1 MKKILGIA
9 TAICCMFAL
18 CFSLAGC
25 GVDKS
30 GYVGNW
36 SLESGTDAT
45 LDADSIALM
54 KTLGL
59 QVILTLND
67 DETGSMDLF
76 GDKLDVTWKATSATE
91 GEATIDGK
99 ATTLKLE
106 DDKLTVTEEDGK
118 YLVFAKYDGEL
129 PSATAASAA
138 SASSA
143 SASSASASAASA
155 SAAATTTRDESDD
168 DSDDESDDEATDDS
182 EDTTYD
188 DSQDYTDDGGEDTTY
203 DETSYD
209 TYDDSESED
218 DGTYYGEDG
227 A

>member
-30 GYVGNW
+30 GYIGNW

-76 GDKLDVTWKATSATE
+76 GDKLEVTWKASSATE

-99 ATTLKLE
+99 PVTLKLE
-106 DDKLTVTEEDGK
+106 EEKLTVTEEDGK
-118 YLVFAKYDGEL
+118 YLEFAKYEGEL
-129 PSATAASAA
+129 PSATAVSAA
-138 SASSA
+138 AA
-143 SASSASASAASA
+143 NAASA
-155 SAAATTTRDESDD
+155 SAAAASTAAASTTSASTQD
-168 DSDDESDDEATDDS
+168 DSDDENADGQADDS
-182 EDTTYD
+182 ADTTYD
-188 DSQDYTDDGGEDTTY
+188 ESQDYTDEGDADYTSY

-209 TYDDSESED
+209 TYDESED

>member
-54 KTLGL
+54 KSLGL
-59 QVILTLND
+59 QVILMLDD

-76 GDKLDVTWKATSATE
+76 GEKLEVTWKATSATE

-99 ATTLKLE
+99 ATKLKLE
-106 DDKLTVTEEDGK
+106 EEKLTVTEEDGK
-118 YLVFAKYDGEL
+118 YLVFTKYEGEL
-129 PSATAASAA
+129 PSASAA
-138 SASSA
+138 SASA
-143 SASSASASAASA
+143 SEASASAASA
-155 SAAATTTRDESDD
+155 SAAAATTQDESN
-168 DSDDESDDEATDDS
+168 DEAADDQADGS

-188 DSQDYTDDGGEDTTY
+188 ESQDYTDNGGEDESY

-209 TYDDSESED
+209 TYDEAED

>member
-30 GYVGNW
+30 GFTGNW

-59 QVILTLND
+59 QVILTLD
-67 DETGSMDLF
+67 EDETGSMDLF
-76 GDKLDVTWKATSATE
+76 GDKLEVTWKATSKTE
-91 GEATIDGK
+91 GEGTIDGK
-99 ATTLKLE
+99 AVKLALE
-106 DDKLTVTEEDGK
+106 EEKLTVTEEDGK
-118 YLVFAKYDGEL
+118 YLTFAKYEGEL
-129 PSATAASAA
+129 PSASAA
-138 SASSA
+138 SASA
-143 SASSASASAASA
+143 AAASASAASA
-155 SAAATTTRDESDD
+155 SAAAASAAATSTQ
-168 DSDDESDDEATDDS
+168 DESDDETADDQAGDS

-188 DSQDYTDDGGEDTTY
+188 DSQDYTDNGEDTSY

-209 TYDDSESED
+209 TYDDSEDE
-218 DGTYYGEDG
+218 GTYYGEDG
-227 A
+227 V